1 VLAFRVEG
9 PDGLLREANRK
20 YKMAL
25 AGATDLKTLAPGEA
39 VYKIYSL
46 DAGGFDLTAPGP
58 YTLTAVYENVQA
70 PGNAAVF
77 LGELIADPIIFTIQ

>member
-1 VLAFRVEG
+1 MLAFRVEG